1 MKVIPYFLVV
11 LLLSIIYSCSSDDNV
26 ISSLCFEKEY
36 YEKPLLKNDAQEI
49 VYSGGSDNLSIE
61 VSDDDVLEATISNE
75 KIKIKTKKKGLVYL
89 VVKDN
94 TDNTSI
100 TIKVK
105 VVDCYLNLRLGSPIS
120 NNSYYKKGDCLFL
133 VNDENRSF
141 YLYDESCSLKETGNY
156 TLFMDNSAFFL
167 SLSFAENIFL
177 YDISN
182 SSNSFLW
189 GAIPNYLDFSWINE
203 DIVNNSRAASPV
215 GMTVVET
222 ESGNV
227 YYFYLDT
234 TEIPYGI
241 LN

>member
-1 MKVIPYFLVV
+1 MRKLLTFVFLAGVI
-11 LLLSIIYSCSSDDNV
+11 SSCQNDV

-49 VYSGGSDNLSIE
+49 AYSGGSDNLSIE
-61 VSDDDVLEATISNE
+61 VSDDDVLDATISNE

-105 VVDCYLNLRLGSPIS
+105 VVDCYLSLRLGSPIS

-156 TLFMDNSAFFL
+156 KLFRDNSAFFL

-182 SSNSFLW
+182 SSYSFLW
-189 GAIPNYLDFSWINE
+189 GAIPNYLDFSWTNGE
-203 DIVNNSRAASPV
+203 VVNNSRAATPV
-215 GMTVVET
+215 GMTAVDIDF
-222 ESGNV
+222 GNV
-227 YYFYLDT
+227 YYFYLDA

>member
-1 MKVIPYFLVV
+1 MRKLLTFV
-11 LLLSIIYSCSSDDNV
+11 LLSIIVYGCSSDDNV

-49 VYSGGSDNLSIE
+49 AYSGGSDNLSIE
-61 VSDDDVLEATISNE
+61 VSDDDVLDATISNG
-75 KIKIKTKKKGLVYL
+75 KIKIKTKKKGFVFL

-94 TDNTSI
+94 MDNTSV
-100 TIKVK
+100 TIRIK
-105 VVDCYLNLRLGSPIS
+105 VVDRYLSLRLANPIP

-156 TLFMDNSAFFL
+156 TLFMDNSAFSL
-167 SLSFAENIFL
+167 SLLSAENIFL

-182 SSNSFLW
+182 SSYSFLW
-189 GAIPNYLDFSWINE
+189 SAIPIYLGFSWINE
-203 DIVNNSRAASPV
+203 EIVNNSRAASPV
-215 GMTVVET
+215 GMTAVERGT
-222 ESGNV
+222 GNV

-241 LN
+241 LK